1 MTHFMHFRGH
11 RLRSFL
17 DARLQD
23 LNNATCRREDPSQ
36 KFIPSARL
44 DDIWTTVRLEEFVEL
59 ARPGFERRLIPEVR
73 DKLLRT
79 LSILVY
85 ISWPDWHL
93 FGATFLHHRNLHGMQ
108 SRLDDRIP
116 YYNLDSLRAF
126 LDDICADRFLAE
138 RWTFFPIVLE
148 EGKTQ
153 EYSRDWRL
161 PFVNPHPHTIG
172 SGGYGL
178 VTEEEIAEQQF
189 LASSVLPRAPYQ
201 VSLPFRG
208 PDTLL
213 TWTEG

>member
-1 MTHFMHFRGH
+1 MIPFIHSRGH

-44 DDIWTTVRLEEFVEL
+44 DDIWTTARLEEFVEL
-59 ARPGFERRLIPEVR
+59 ARPGFERSLIPEVR

-85 ISWPDWHL
+85 MSWSDWYL
-93 FGATFLHHRNLHGMQ
+93 FGDTFLHHRNLHGMQ

-126 LDDICADRFLAE
+126 LDDTCADRFLAE

-153 EYSRDWRL
+153 QYSRDWRL

-201 VSLPFRG
+201 VSRPFRW

-213 TWTEG
+213 TWSEG